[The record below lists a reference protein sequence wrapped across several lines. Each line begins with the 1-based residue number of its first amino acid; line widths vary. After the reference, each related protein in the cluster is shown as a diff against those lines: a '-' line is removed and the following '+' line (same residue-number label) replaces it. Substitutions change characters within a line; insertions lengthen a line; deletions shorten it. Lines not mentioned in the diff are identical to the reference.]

1 MIRILALLLLFAASP
16 ALAVMHPDEKLN
28 NPAMEA
34 RAVALTTELR
44 CVVCQNESVEE
55 SHADIARDLRLQ
67 VRKQI
72 LDGKTD
78 DEIRAFLRARYGD
91 YILLKPPVAPRT
103 YILWLA
109 PILMLALGVAL
120 NWKTFRRRARK

>member
-1 MIRILALLLLFAASP
+1 MIRLLLILLFLTTP
-16 ALAVMHPDEKLN
+16 AWAVMHPNEKLN

-55 SHADIARDLRLQ
+55 SHATIARDLRLA
-67 VRKQI
+67 VRKLI

-78 DEIRAFLRARYGD
+78 DEIRDHLRASYGD

-109 PILMLALGVAL
+109 PLLMLAFGIAL
-120 NWKTFRRRARK
+120 NWKTFRFRGRK